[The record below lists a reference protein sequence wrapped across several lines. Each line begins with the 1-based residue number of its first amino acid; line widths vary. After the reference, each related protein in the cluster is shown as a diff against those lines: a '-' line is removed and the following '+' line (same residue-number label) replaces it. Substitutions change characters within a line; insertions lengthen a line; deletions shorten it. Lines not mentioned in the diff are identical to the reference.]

1 MLVGLCYNVGMKE
14 FICAAVAGLGTF
26 LTFIFGDWDV
36 ALQCLVIAIAI
47 DYISGIIKAFINKDL
62 SSKIGLKGLLKK
74 VGVLLIVALATLI
87 DRITGESGAVRTLVI
102 YYFVANEGLSVVENL
117 GEAGLPIPDVIKK
130 ALKSLKSQS
139 KEKKNDKKLSNKKR

>member
-1 MLVGLCYNVGMKE
+1 MLAGLCYNVGMKE
-14 FICAAVAGLGTF
+14 FICAAIAGLGTF

>member
-1 MLVGLCYNVGMKE
+1 MKE
-14 FICAAVAGLGTF
+14 FICAAIAGIGTF

-130 ALKSLKSQS
+130 ALRSLKSQS

>member
-1 MLVGLCYNVGMKE
+1 MLAGLCYNVGMKE
-14 FICAAVAGLGTF
+14 FICAAIAGIGTF

-36 ALQCLVIAIAI
+36 ALQCLVIAISI

>member
-1 MLVGLCYNVGMKE
+1 MLADLCYNVGMKE
-14 FICAAVAGLGTF
+14 FICAAVAGIGTF

-47 DYISGIIKAFINKDL
+47 DYISGIIKAYINKDL

>member
-1 MLVGLCYNVGMKE
+1 MKE
-14 FICAAVAGLGTF
+14 FICTAVAGIGTF
-26 LTFIFGDWDV
+26 LTFIFGDWNV

-130 ALKSLKSQS
+130 ALRSLKSQS

>member
-1 MLVGLCYNVGMKE
+1 MLAGLCYNVGMKE